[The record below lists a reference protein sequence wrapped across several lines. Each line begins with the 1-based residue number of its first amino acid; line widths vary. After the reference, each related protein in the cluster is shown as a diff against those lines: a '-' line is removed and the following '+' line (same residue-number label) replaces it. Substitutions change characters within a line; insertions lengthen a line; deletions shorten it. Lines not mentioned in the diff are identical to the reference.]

1 MGSMDGVALA
11 KAVRKAGGT
20 MQIVFV
26 TGYSDYIAEGYDVE
40 ALNYLMK
47 PVDAAKLFDV
57 LDKAVARMRR
67 DSKCLDLQCAE
78 GLMRIPLADI
88 RYLDVRRNYVTVHTD
103 RDYKADAVS
112 ISRSRAPIARPRPA
126 NPSTPP
132 SHPRPTAWSPP
143 RPRRPSCRAN
153 GAASPARP
161 PDPRRLDRPPWP
173 PTNTSRATPSTA
185 QRPSP

>member
-11 KAVRKAGGT
+11 KAVRKAGGA

-26 TGYSDYIAEGYDVE
+26 TGYSDFIAEGYDVE

-67 DSKCLDLQCAE
+67 DSRCLDLQCAG

-88 RYLDVRRNYVTVHTD
+88 RYLDVRRNYVTVHAD
-103 RDYKADAVS
+103 RDYTVKRPLGEFEAELGDGFCRVGRAMIVNLRR
-112 ISRSRAPIARPRPA
+112 IRCVGRS
-126 NPSTPP
+126 SVQLTDGTTPP
-132 SHPRPTAWSPP
+132 LPR
-143 RPRRPSCRAN
+143 
-153 GAASPARP
+153 GAYEPLNRTII
-161 PDPRRLDRPPWP
+161 DQ
-173 PTNTSRATPSTA
+173 T
-185 QRPSP
+185 

>member
-67 DSKCLDLQCAE
+67 DSRCLDLQCAE

-88 RYLDVRRNYVTVHTD
+88 RYLDVRRNYVTVHAD
-103 RDYKADAVS
+103 RDYTVKRPLGEFEAELGDGFCQVGRAMIVNLRR
-112 ISRSRAPIARPRPA
+112 IRCVGRS
-126 NPSTPP
+126 SVQLTDGTTPP
-132 SHPRPTAWSPP
+132 LLRGAYEPLN
-143 RPRRPSCRAN
+143 RAII
-153 GAASPARP
+153 
-161 PDPRRLDRPPWP
+161 DQ
-173 PTNTSRATPSTA
+173 T
-185 QRPSP
+185 

>member
-26 TGYSDYIAEGYDVE
+26 TGYSDFIAEGYDVE

-67 DSKCLDLQCAE
+67 DSRCLDLQCAE
-78 GLMRIPLADI
+78 G
-88 RYLDVRRNYVTVHTD
+88 
-103 RDYKADAVS
+103 
-112 ISRSRAPIARPRPA
+112 
-126 NPSTPP
+126 
-132 SHPRPTAWSPP
+132 
-143 RPRRPSCRAN
+143 
-153 GAASPARP
+153 
-161 PDPRRLDRPPWP
+161 
-173 PTNTSRATPSTA
+173 
-185 QRPSP
+185 